1 MKYLGNILWF
11 LLGGFLISLVYF
23 VVGFLYCVTI
33 IGIPFGLQHFKMVG
47 LSIMPFEKTFKAAK

>member
-23 VVGFLYCVTI
+23 VVGLLYCVTI
-33 IGIPFGLQHFKMVG
+33 IGIPFGLQQFKMVG
-47 LSIMPFEKTFKAAK
+47 LSIMPFGKTFKAAK